1 MKLKFAAKKV
11 PIDVVQEI
19 VVDLEDEKVS
29 TYEVDFW
36 NSFRV
41 KFGSA
46 SSAGADL
53 DKEQLLVREGQG
65 GDHAESSLD
74 YGEQAK
80 HNFLQ
85 YQLWLAGG
93 QRQEVHH
100 CDPRQYDLLHLAAI
114 QVLPQKRA
122 EQ

>member
-1 MKLKFAAKKV
+1 MRDWGAGDTGQNLNKQSTKAAKLEDQKSQVRKIRWNKNLQLKKV
-11 PIDVVQEI
+11 PIDVFQEI

-29 TYEVDFW
+29 THEVDFW

-74 YGEQAK
+74 YGE
-80 HNFLQ
+80 
-85 YQLWLAGG
+85 
-93 QRQEVHH
+93 
-100 CDPRQYDLLHLAAI
+100 
-114 QVLPQKRA
+114 
-122 EQ
+122 